1 MQQDNNLKDEEK
13 NIIKNIIR
21 IILFITAVTLIIVG
35 LENGGFR
42 DVMNKAIRICFECIG
57 IG

>member
-1 MQQDNNLKDEEK
+1 MQEDNNLKEEK

>member
-1 MQQDNNLKDEEK
+1 MQQDNNLEEK

>member
-1 MQQDNNLKDEEK
+1 MQQDNNLKEEK
-13 NIIKNIIR
+13 NIIINIIR

>member
-1 MQQDNNLKDEEK
+1 MQQDNNLKEEK
-13 NIIKNIIR
+13 NIIINIIR

-42 DVMNKAIRICFECIG
+42 DVMNKAIRICFVCIG

>member
-1 MQQDNNLKDEEK
+1 MQQDNNLKEEK

>member
-1 MQQDNNLKDEEK
+1 MGRKEVHMQK
-13 NIIKNIIR
+13 NGIR
-21 IILFITAVTLIIVG
+21 VLLLVVAAALIAVGIA
-35 LENGGFR
+35 GGGAW